1 MHASRSLMRHKINEK
16 EQHEYQQNQD
26 IFLCALQRPS
36 HVNEFELALLDFRRK
51 VQASQLPSPQK
62 PEQQDQQQQAQ
73 SDGGGEA
80 KQATEQQGLAGDG
93 PDTPPKLNSTGSPP
107 PEQGSAAAVPQPPS
121 LPAPGGAALSRPGPS
136 KQASVPDK
144 QALSGEAFG
153 SLIPDRTP
161 SGNLS
166 PSRAASANL
175 DPGSGAPGSPALP
188 GAQPSAFATYSMSPT
203 HGSADSE
210 SPPFQHVRIP
220 PKTSKKKRYDLLLG
234 D

>member
-1 MHASRSLMRHKINEK
+1 MHASQFIDEVNEK
-16 EQHEYQQNQD
+16 DQHEHQQNQD

-62 PEQQDQQQQAQ
+62 PEQQDQQQQDQQQQAQ

-93 PDTPPKLNSTGSPP
+93 PDTPRKLNSGGSPP
-107 PEQGSAAAVPQPPS
+107 PEQGSAATGGSA
-121 LPAPGGAALSRPGPS
+121 PAPDGAALSRPVPS
-136 KQASVPDK
+136 KQASVPDG
-144 QALSGEAFG
+144 QAFG
-153 SLIPDRTP
+153 SLIPERTP
-161 SGNLS
+161 SGSLG
-166 PSRAASANL
+166 
-175 DPGSGAPGSPALP
+175 PGSGAPGSPALP
-188 GAQPSAFATYSMSPT
+188 GAQPSAFASYSMSPT

-210 SPPFQHVRIP
+210 SAPFPHVRIP
-220 PKTSKKKRYDLLLG
+220 PRTSKKKRYDLLLG